1 VIDPDRL
8 SLQLYTLR
16 VDLDRDPEGTIARI
30 AEIGF
35 RQVEPFGLVE
45 RGPALAGLLE
55 GHGLTAPTSHESLI
69 GADLGPVFDAA
80 EALGVRTV
88 IDPYVDPER
97 WQTADEV
104 SRIAGQLNE
113 IASRAAER
121 GLAIGYHNHHFELA
135 SMIDGRHALE
145 LFAERLDPAVQLEV
159 DTYWAAAGGA
169 DVPALLE
176 RLGDRV
182 TALHVKDGDRSLD
195 PLAQVAVGAGTMPIA
210 DILAVAP
217 GRLAVVEL
225 DDFAGEMFD
234 AVSDDSYAYLQAA

>member
-1 VIDPDRL
+1 MIDPDRL

-16 VDLDRDPEGTIARI
+16 HDLDRDPAATVARI

-45 RGPALAGLLE
+45 HGPVLAGLLDQ
-55 GHGLTAPTSHESLI
+55 HGLTAPTSHQRLI
-69 GADLGPVFDAA
+69 GTDLDPVLEMA

-88 IDPYVDPER
+88 IDPYVDPEQ
-97 WQTADEV
+97 WQTADGV
-104 SRIAGQLNE
+104 TQVAVQLNE
-113 IASRAAER
+113 VAARAAER
-121 GLAIGYHNHHFELA
+121 GIAIGYHNHHFELE
-135 SMIDGRHALE
+135 SVIDGRHALE
-145 LFAERLDPAVQLEV
+145 LFAEQLDPAVQLEV

-169 DVPALLE
+169 DVLALLE

-195 PLAQVAVGAGTMPIA
+195 PKAQVAVGAGSMPVA
-210 DILAVAP
+210 DILAAAP

-234 AVSDDSYAYLQAA
+234 AVSDSYAYLQAAA

>member
-1 VIDPDRL
+1 MIDPDRL

-16 VDLDRDPEGTIARI
+16 ADLDRDLEGTIARI

-45 RGPALAGLLE
+45 RGPALAGLLDQQ
-55 GHGLTAPTSHESLI
+55 GLTAPTSHQSLI
-69 GADLGPVFDAA
+69 GADLAPVFDAA
-80 EALGVRTV
+80 ESLGVRTV

-97 WQTADEV
+97 WQTADGV
-104 SRIAGQLNE
+104 TQIAVQLNE
-113 IASRAAER
+113 IAARAAER

-169 DVPALLE
+169 DVPALLG

-195 PLAQVAVGAGTMPIA
+195 PLAQVAVGAGSMPIA
-210 DILAVAP
+210 DILAAAP
-217 GRLAVVEL
+217 GRLAVIEL

-234 AVSDDSYAYLQAA
+234 AVSDSYAYLQAA

>member
-1 VIDPDRL
+1 MIEPDRL

-16 VDLDRDPEGTIARI
+16 ADLDRDPDATIARI

-45 RGPALAGLLE
+45 RGPVLAGLLE
-55 GHGLTAPTSHESLI
+55 RHGLTAPTSHQSLI
-69 GADLGPVFDAA
+69 GADLAPVFDAA

-97 WQTADEV
+97 WQSADGV
-104 SRIAGQLNE
+104 AGIAAELNE
-113 IASRAAER
+113 IASRAAGR
-121 GLAIGYHNHHFELA
+121 GLAIGYHNHHFELQ

-169 DVPALLE
+169 DVPALLA

-195 PLAQVAVGAGTMPIA
+195 PAAQVAVGAGSMPIA
-210 DILAVAP
+210 DILAAAP

-234 AVSDDSYAYLQAA
+234 AVAESYAYLQAA